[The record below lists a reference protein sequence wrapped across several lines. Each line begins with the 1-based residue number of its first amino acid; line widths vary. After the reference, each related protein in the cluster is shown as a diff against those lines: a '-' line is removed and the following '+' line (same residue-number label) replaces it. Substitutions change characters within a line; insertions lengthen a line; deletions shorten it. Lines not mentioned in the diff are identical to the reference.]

1 MKERVALCG
10 LWKRKIVEV
19 CIPIPLPS
27 SQKKFRSKRATHRNQ
42 ACLNVNFLREFKQS
56 LIVKNRNSNFGM
68 TIYVHHADY
77 LTFYKQTFFFSFS
90 SEGPDNEASSA
101 PLKVPM
107 DNEND
112 QENI

>member
-1 MKERVALCG
+1 MS
-10 LWKRKIVEV
+10 I
-19 CIPIPLPS
+19 
-27 SQKKFRSKRATHRNQ
+27 
-42 ACLNVNFLREFKQS
+42 FLREFKQS
-56 LIVKNRNSNFGM
+56 LRWSLKKEIQISGWQF
-68 TIYVHHADY
+68 
-77 LTFYKQTFFFSFS
+77 TFIMRTTFFLSFS

>member
-1 MKERVALCG
+1 
-10 LWKRKIVEV
+10 
-19 CIPIPLPS
+19 
-27 SQKKFRSKRATHRNQ
+27 
-42 ACLNVNFLREFKQS
+42 
-56 LIVKNRNSNFGM
+56 M

-77 LTFYKQTFFFSFS
+77 FTFYKQTFFFSFS

>member
-1 MKERVALCG
+1 
-10 LWKRKIVEV
+10 
-19 CIPIPLPS
+19 
-27 SQKKFRSKRATHRNQ
+27 
-42 ACLNVNFLREFKQS
+42 
-56 LIVKNRNSNFGM
+56 M
-68 TIYVHHADY
+68 TICVHHADY
-77 LTFYKQTFFFSFS
+77 LTFYKQTFSLSFS